1 MQIDERLVKKWRV
14 LYDRGD
20 AQELAT
26 KAQVHKNTIF
36 NALRKGRTGSR
47 LFAVMKE
54 HFEARETAYR
64 DWETD

>member
-26 KAQVHKNTIF
+26 KAQVHKIPIVS
-36 NALRKGRTGSR
+36 ALRKGRTGSR

-54 HFEARETAYR
+54 HFEAREAAVLGKR
-64 DWETD
+64 

>member
-20 AQELAT
+20 AGTLAE
-26 KAQVHKNTIF
+26 KAKVHKNTVF
-36 NALRKGRTGSR
+36 NAMRNGRTGSR

-54 HFEARETAYR
+54 HFEQREQAITGKK
-64 DWETD
+64 